1 MADFSGD
8 VKQQGRAY
16 SNDGVSRNLSLT
28 RDGALVT
35 ADIVHQW
42 AREGRLFQTHN
53 PTIGTAL
60 TGSAAAA
67 GGHVLTA
74 PSIRFSIPAA
84 ITVVPLLFKAQFSAL
99 AGAPNE
105 FAIVATDTDTY
116 SSGGTSVA
124 LTAYPEFIDNLGT
137 GNPHASAVTNLR
149 SGSGSALV
157 EGTLT
162 NPRVLD
168 IGYIVRADA
177 AAEPH
182 AEYIWTPLSEG
193 LVTYIHGPAS
203 FLIYLSAVTT
213 ALTYE
218 FVLKWAE
225 LPRGVLVN

>member
-16 SNDGVSRNLSLT
+16 SDDGSSRNLSIT

-53 PTIGTAL
+53 PTIGTPI

-74 PSIRFSIPAA
+74 PSLRMTVPAA
-84 ITVVPLLFKAQFSAL
+84 ITVVPLLFKAMFNAMT
-99 AGAPNE
+99 GTPNE
-105 FAIVATDTDTY
+105 FAIVADDTDTY
-116 SSGGTSVA
+116 TSGGTSVT

-157 EGTLT
+157 EAALT

-168 IGYIVRADA
+168 IGYLARADA
-177 AAEPH
+177 VSEPK
-182 AEYIWTPLSEG
+182 AEYVWNPLADG

-203 FLIYLSAVTT
+203 VLIYLSAVTT

-218 FVLKWAE
+218 FVWKWAE